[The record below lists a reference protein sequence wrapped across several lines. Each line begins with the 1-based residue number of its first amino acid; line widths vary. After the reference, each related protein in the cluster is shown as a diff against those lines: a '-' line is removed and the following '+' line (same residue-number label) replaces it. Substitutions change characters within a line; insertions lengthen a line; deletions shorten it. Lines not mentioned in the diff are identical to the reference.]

1 MNLKI
6 KSKLISFLLLAGFI
20 LACALAAF
28 AVIAPLWLFA
38 SKKPGLY
45 SAFILA
51 LAAAFIVLKLVK
63 FIKRK
68 IDAKN

>member
-6 KSKLISFLLLAGFI
+6 KSKFFSFLLLAGFI
-20 LACALAAF
+20 LASALAAF

-45 SAFILA
+45 TAFILI
-51 LAAAFIVLKLVK
+51 LAAAFIVYKAVSFFGK
-63 FIKRK
+63 KVNG
-68 IDAKN
+68 KN